1 MRTSL
6 LTMLVLVGCG
16 APKSDWPQNPMTTR
30 AAVLSCPASPAK
42 QVFGAAMCLCGDYRA
57 VGQGAWVEGGAA
69 QLNGNLD
76 VVGQHQ
82 FSGDV
87 IAYGGVSGVGA
98 LDVGGNLV
106 TNGRVD
112 GVGDVKVR
120 GDLSAAS
127 GVSGVG
133 ELTVKG
139 TLRTP
144 EAEAWTG
151 KANVGAKGEV
161 TALAAPPCACGA
173 EQRLDLASIMATA
186 IERNDNAAAG
196 LSLHE
201 SVGDHE
207 VALGSGSYVFDG
219 VQTVGAHTVTIDGA
233 VALYVKGDFRSVGKT
248 ALKLTPGSTLDL
260 YVDGDL
266 DLVGDSSFGDGASP
280 GSVRLYVAGERKLSF
295 VGGQRVVGSLYAP
308 QSDLELVGD
317 SAFDGSLFVR
327 NVEGVGTLEVR
338 AGGQVVATPDSEL
351 CRAQPVVKGI
361 E

>member
-16 APKSDWPQNPMTTR
+16 APKSEWPKDVMTAR
-30 AAVLSCPASPAK
+30 APVLSCPASPAK

-57 VGQGAWVEGGAA
+57 VGEGAWVEGGAA
-69 QLNGNLD
+69 QLNGSLD
-76 VVGQHQ
+76 VVGTHQ

-112 GVGDVKVR
+112 GVGDVKVS
-120 GDLSAAS
+120 GDLSAAN

-133 ELTVKG
+133 DLTVKG

-161 TALAAPPCACGA
+161 TRLAAPPCACGA
-173 EQRLDLASIMATA
+173 EQRLDVAAIMATA

-201 SVGDHE
+201 SVGE
-207 VALGSGSYVFDG
+207 RQVTLGSGSYVFER

-233 VALYVKGDFRSVGKT
+233 VALYVRGDFKSVGKT

-266 DLVGDSSFGDGASP
+266 DLVGDSSFGEGAAP
-280 GSVRLYVAGERKLSF
+280 GSVRLYVAGERELSF
-295 VGGQRVVGSLYAP
+295 VGGQRVVGSVYAP
-308 QSDLELVGD
+308 QSDLQLVGD

-327 NVEGVGTLEVR
+327 NVEGVGRLEVR
-338 AGGQVVATPDSEL
+338 SGGQVVATPDSDL

>member
-16 APKSDWPQNPMTTR
+16 APKSEWPQNPMTAR

-57 VGQGAWVEGGAA
+57 VGEGAWVEGGAA
-69 QLNGNLD
+69 QLNGILD
-76 VVGQHQ
+76 VVGTHH

-98 LDVGGNLV
+98 LDVGGNLF
-106 TNGRVD
+106 TNGRVE
-112 GVGDVKVR
+112 GVGDVTVN
-120 GDLSAAS
+120 GDLAAAS

-133 ELTVKG
+133 QLAVKG

-144 EAEAWTG
+144 EADAWTG
-151 KANVGAKGEV
+151 TAKLGAKGGV
-161 TALAAPPCACGA
+161 APLPGPPCACGA
-173 EQRLDLASIMATA
+173 EQRLDLAALMATA
-186 IERNDNAAAG
+186 IERNDNPAAG

-201 SVGDHE
+201 HVGDHQ
-207 VALGSGSYVFDG
+207 VTLGSGSYVFDG
-219 VQTVGAHTVTIDGA
+219 MQTVGAHTVTIDGA
-233 VALYVKGDFRSVGKT
+233 VAMYVKGDFQAVGKT
-248 ALKLTPGSTLDL
+248 GLKLTPGSTLDL
-260 YVDGDL
+260 YVDGDVT
-266 DLVGDSSFGDGASP
+266 LVGDSSFGEGASP
-280 GSVRLYVAGERKLSF
+280 GSVRVYVAGERELSF

-308 QSDLELVGD
+308 LSDLELVGA

-327 NVEGVGTLEVR
+327 NVEGVGSLEVR
-338 AGGQVVATPDSEL
+338 AGGQMVATPDSEL
-351 CRAQPVVKGI
+351 CRAQPVLKGI

>member
-16 APKSDWPQNPMTTR
+16 APKSEWPQNPMTAR

-57 VGQGAWVEGGAA
+57 VGEGAWVEGGAA
-69 QLNGNLD
+69 QLNGILD
-76 VVGQHQ
+76 VVGTHH

-98 LDVGGNLV
+98 LDVGGNLF
-106 TNGRVD
+106 TNGRVE
-112 GVGDVKVR
+112 GVGDVTVN
-120 GDLSAAS
+120 GDLAAAS

-133 ELTVKG
+133 QLAVKG

-144 EAEAWTG
+144 EADAWTG
-151 KANVGAKGEV
+151 TAKLGAKGGV
-161 TALAAPPCACGA
+161 APLPGPPCACGA
-173 EQRLDLASIMATA
+173 EQRLDLAALIATA
-186 IERNDNAAAG
+186 IERNDNPAAG

-201 SVGDHE
+201 HVGDHQ
-207 VALGSGSYVFDG
+207 VTLGSGSYVFDG
-219 VQTVGAHTVTIDGA
+219 MQTVGAHTVTIDGA
-233 VALYVKGDFRSVGKT
+233 VAMYVKGDFQAVGKT
-248 ALKLTPGSTLDL
+248 GLKLTPGSTLDL
-260 YVDGDL
+260 YVDGDVT
-266 DLVGDSSFGDGASP
+266 LVGDSSFGEGASP
-280 GSVRLYVAGERKLSF
+280 GSVRVYVAGERELSF

-308 QSDLELVGD
+308 LSDLELVGA

-327 NVEGVGTLEVR
+327 NVEGVGSLEVR
-338 AGGQVVATPDSEL
+338 AGGQMVATPDSEL
-351 CRAQPVVKGI
+351 CRAQPVLKGI